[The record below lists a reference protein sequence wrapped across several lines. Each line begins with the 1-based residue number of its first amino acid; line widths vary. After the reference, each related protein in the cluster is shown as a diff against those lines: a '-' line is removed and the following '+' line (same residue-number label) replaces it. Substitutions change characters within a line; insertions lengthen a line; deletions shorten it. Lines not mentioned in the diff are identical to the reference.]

1 MSKEV
6 QMTFPIDTEL
16 RSQFVA
22 AASAQNRPPVDVLRE
37 FMQEYVNQSREC
49 VPAATADEIASAE
62 LRRRKD
68 AWEFARASVAL
79 EGFEPT
85 AVFEA
90 AARELVAGNV
100 TVAEFMEKN
109 ILVEQPDD
117 NKAP

>member
-22 AASAQNRPPVDVLRE
+22 AAAARNRPPVEVLRE
-37 FMQEYVNQSREC
+37 FMQEYVDQSRDC

-62 LRRRKD
+62 LRHREE

-85 AVFEA
+85 AAFEA

-109 ILVEQPDD
+109 IHIEQRDD
-117 NKAP
+117 KKAT